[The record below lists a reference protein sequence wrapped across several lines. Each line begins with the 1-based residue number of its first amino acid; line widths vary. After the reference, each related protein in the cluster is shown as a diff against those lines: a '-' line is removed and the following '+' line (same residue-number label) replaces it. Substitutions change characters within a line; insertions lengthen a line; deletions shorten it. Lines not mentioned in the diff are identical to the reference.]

1 MYKIKQIFDGDY
13 GCEEL
18 QPNEKPKVTVYLEDE
33 NGNEKSVRVEDEW
46 LIRNRLDI
54 GSPWIES

>member
-18 QPNEKPKVTVYLEDE
+18 QPNENPKVTVYLEDE
-33 NGNEKSVRVEDEW
+33 NGNEKSVRAYDEW
-46 LIRNRLDI
+46 LIKNGMDV
-54 GSPWIES
+54 GSPWTE